1 MTNSTEEVS
10 QELDD
15 ILLDDLVE
23 VQERPGTEELNL
35 TPGQAVYDERR
46 QNIIEA
52 EITRVSGELGISEST
67 QQVALSLFEQYTGQE
82 EINDNAFEVLAVACL
97 YTACKVESVPLSP
110 DDFANVPETA
120 ITRVILLRRVKSLA
134 STLGLDPRA
143 FFDPTQYVDHYCD
156 DLGLDDKV
164 AERAHE
170 ILTIA
175 DEAGIAGGK
184 SPTGRA
190 AAAIYNACLE
200 LNHKVTQV
208 EIGNVANVT
217 EVTIRNRYQDQ
228 RELLASP
235 STSSES
241 KSDKETQ
248 PEPEPEVES
257 DSAADT
263 RPETA
268 TESSELEI
276 SDISCCVNQE
286 VADNLVSALKQLE
299 EADESCVKACIEL
312 CKSAGGSGVFDELD
326 ADDASLALGI
336 IRRASMNLGH
346 PISTPKLR
354 CALRRRDE
362 KTNRLTSKDEKISRI
377 SANIDEEI

>member
-1 MTNSTEEVS
+1 MTDSTEAVS

-23 VQERPGTEELNL
+23 VQERTPGTEEPNL

-52 EITRVSGELGISEST
+52 ETTRVSGELDLSEST
-67 QQVALSLFEQYTGQE
+67 QQMAVSLFEQYAEQEDITG
-82 EINDNAFEVLAVACL
+82 NALEVLAVACL

-110 DDFANVPETA
+110 DDFANVSETA
-120 ITRVILLRRVKSLA
+120 FTRVILLRRVKSIA

-143 FFDPTQYVDHYCD
+143 FLDPTQYIDHYCE
-156 DLGLDDKV
+156 DLGLDDEV

-175 DEAGIAGGK
+175 DEAAIGSGK

-200 LNHKVTQV
+200 LDRKVTQT
-208 EIGNVANVT
+208 EIGNTADVT

-228 RELLASP
+228 RELLTSS

-241 KSDKETQ
+241 KSNAE
-248 PEPEPEVES
+248 PGLEPEAEIDKSV
-257 DSAADT
+257 DSS
-263 RPETA
+263 PETA
-268 TESSELEI
+268 TEPL
-276 SDISCCVNQE
+276 DQE
-286 VADNLVSALKQLE
+286 VSDFSPYVGEAVAENLVSALKQLE
-299 EADESCVKACIEL
+299 QADESLVKACTET
-312 CKSAGGSGVFDELD
+312 CKKAGGSGDLDELE
-326 ADDASLALGI
+326 ADDVSLALAI
-336 IRRASMNLGH
+336 IRQASMDLGH
-346 PISTPKLR
+346 PISYPKLKR
-354 CALRRRDE
+354 THRE
-362 KTNRLTSKDEKISRI
+362 HEEKIYRVTSDL
-377 SANIDEEI
+377 DEAL